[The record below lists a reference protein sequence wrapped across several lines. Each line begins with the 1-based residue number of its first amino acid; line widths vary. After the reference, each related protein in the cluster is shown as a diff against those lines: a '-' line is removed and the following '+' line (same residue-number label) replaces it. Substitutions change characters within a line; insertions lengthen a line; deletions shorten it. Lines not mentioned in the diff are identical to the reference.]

1 MGRTRLL
8 AAALSIVTVV
18 PLAAATAQTPLVQ
31 PYGTNDGGVNVFNIL
46 PPGQGRYMNSA
57 ELARAQSP
65 EGTQPVHNTDQLEM
79 YSSLAQGSPGVTMSN
94 LTTYFK
100 DATFGVKD
108 GDIEREYS
116 PKEGLTVLRDT
127 GFGVPHVYGVTRG
140 DVMFGAGYVSAEDR
154 LFMMDT
160 LRHVGRGRVSEFL
173 GASDANL
180 ALDRAAYAS
189 SGYTEDELQAMID
202 RLPMLDPVRG
212 AQAVQ
217 DVADFAAGVNAF
229 IDEAMTDPTK
239 MPGEY
244 PALQQ
249 TPTEW
254 LPTDTVAVAAL
265 IGSELGVGGGD
276 ELGNAA
282 FFNALLAEGMSRK
295 KARFIFNDLRSANDP
310 EAPVT
315 TTKRFPYN
323 LDLGRVNQASV
334 ALPDVPAESPAQ
346 QQSADEPGVADGP
359 FGPIRLAFPDG
370 MSNALLVDAKHSK
383 SGRPLAV
390 FGPQTGYWSPQ
401 ILMELDLHGPG
412 IDARG
417 VGFPGISMYIL
428 LGRGQDY
435 AWSATSAGG
444 DLVDTFAEKLCN
456 PDGGEIA
463 PDSTFYVHKGECVE
477 MYARTDSWTAK
488 PSAGGTPS
496 EPSQER
502 VQVEMTIQR
511 TEDGIVQARGTV
523 DGKPV
528 AFVTKRSSYG
538 GEVDSAL
545 TYVDLM
551 NGKKIND
558 AQDFRKA
565 FQRFNF
571 TFNWFYVDE
580 KTIAYQL
587 GGKHPLRAKGSNP
600 DFPVWGT
607 GKWKWRGFLPN
618 KQDPWEIAP
627 RRGWIV
633 SWNNK
638 QAPGF
643 TANDGNWAF
652 GSIYRSQ
659 LLSDPLQ
666 KALRGDRKV
675 SLTDLVNIMG
685 VAATQDLRGF
695 RVLKY
700 MLAAVGKPADD
711 RLGAAVELLKEWR
724 SAGAPREAAEAD
736 GAYTHASAVALM
748 DAWWEKAI
756 EAIFRPRLGAA
767 FDLIPQGFDNEPGA
781 VGSAYQGGFYGQVE
795 KDLRRVLGKKVRGRW
810 TYAYCGEGKVSAC
823 RDALRASLDAAVAEL
838 EAAFSA
844 DPATWDPTE
853 EDDRIVFEPLG
864 VQEQDT
870 MQWQNR
876 PTFQQ
881 VVEFRAL

>member
-1 MGRTRLL
+1 MGKTRLL
-8 AAALSIVTVV
+8 ALALSIITVV

-31 PYGTNDGGVNVFNIL
+31 PYGTNDGGVNVLNIL
-46 PPGQGRYMNSA
+46 PPGQGRYLNSA
-57 ELARAQSP
+57 ELLQAQS
-65 EGTQPVHNTDQLEM
+65 EGTQPPHNTDQLEM
-79 YSSLAQGSPGVTMSN
+79 YSSLVQGTPGVNMDN
-94 LTTYFK
+94 LSTFFK

-108 GDIEREYS
+108 GEVEREYS
-116 PKEGLTVLRDT
+116 PKEGLTILRDT
-127 GFGVPHVYGVTRG
+127 GFGVPHVYGTTRS

-160 LRHVGRGRVSEFL
+160 LRHVGRGRLSEFL
-173 GASDANL
+173 GASEANI
-180 ALDRAAYAS
+180 AMDRAAYS
-189 SGYTEDELQAMID
+189 TSGYTEEELQAMID
-202 RLPMLDPVRG
+202 RLPTLDPVRG

-217 DVADFAAGVNAF
+217 DVADFAAGVNQF
-229 IDEAMTDPTK
+229 IDEAMSDPSK

-249 TPTEW
+249 TPSEW
-254 LPTDTVAVAAL
+254 LPTDTVAIAGL
-265 IGSELGVGGGD
+265 IGSQLGVGGGD

-282 FFNALLAEGMSRK
+282 FFNALRAEGMSSK

-315 TTKRFPYN
+315 TTKRFNYN
-323 LDLGRVNQASV
+323 LDLGRVRPASI
-334 ALPDVPAESPAQ
+334 ALPDVPEEPPAQ
-346 QQSADEPGVADGP
+346 QEEDQEPGVIDGP
-359 FGPIRLAFPDG
+359 FGPIRLAFPDA
-370 MSNALLVDAKHSK
+370 MSNAILVDAKHSK
-383 SGRPLAV
+383 SGRPIAV

-417 VGFPGISMYIL
+417 VGFPGISMYVL

-456 PDGGEIA
+456 PDGGEID
-463 PDSTFYVHKGECVE
+463 PESTFYMKGGECVE
-477 MYARTDSWTAK
+477 MYTRTDSWAAK

-496 EPSQER
+496 EPAPES

-511 TEDGIVQARGTV
+511 TEDGIVQSRGTV

-528 AFVTKRSSYG
+528 AFVSKRSSYG

-551 NGKKIND
+551 NGDKIND

-571 TFNWFYVDE
+571 TFNWFYVDD

-587 GGKHPLRAKGSNP
+587 GGKHPLRAKGTDP
-600 DFPVWGT
+600 DFPMWGT

-618 KQDPWEIAP
+618 RMDPWEVAP
-627 RRGWIV
+627 KRGWIV

-643 TANDGNWAF
+643 TANDSNWAY
-652 GSIYRSQ
+652 SSVYRSQ

-666 KALRGDRKV
+666 KALRRGKV
-675 SLTDLVNIMG
+675 SLTDLVDIMG
-685 VAATQDLRGF
+685 VAATTDLRGF
-695 RVLKY
+695 RVLRY
-700 MLAAVGKPADD
+700 MLAAVGKPTDD
-711 RLGAAVELLKEWR
+711 RMAMAVDLLKEWIA
-724 SAGAPREAAEAD
+724 AGAQRESAEPD
-736 GAYTHASAVALM
+736 GAYTHAAAVALM

-756 EAIFRPRLGAA
+756 EAIFRPTLGAA
-767 FDLIPQGFDNEPGA
+767 FDLIPQGFDNEPSS

-795 KDLRRVLGKKVRGRW
+795 KDLRRVLGKRVRGPSNFR
-810 TYAYCGEGKVSAC
+810 YCGKGKVAAC
-823 RDALRASLDAAVAEL
+823 RSAMRASLEAAIAEL
-838 EAAFSA
+838 EAAFGA

-853 EDDRIVFEPLG
+853 EDDRIGFAAVG
-864 VQEQDT
+864 IQGQES

-881 VVEFRAL
+881 VVEFRGL